1 MATAWKSIGRKMT
14 EQELAAAVAQAESF
28 NQAVLDWFSTSGRKD
43 LPWQQNPTP
52 YRVWISEIMLQQ
64 TQVQTVIPYY
74 LRFMAQYPDVA
85 ALAAASV
92 DQVLHLWTGLGYY
105 ARARNLHKAAKQVV
119 QDHGGEFPQDVE
131 ALEALPG
138 IGRSTAG
145 AIAALSMHIRAP
157 ILDGNVK
164 RVLTRYFAIAGY
176 PESSAVK
183 KQLWTVAES
192 LLPEQNIAAYTQ
204 AMMDLGATLCTRSS
218 PACQQCPLANDC
230 QALASDKIA
239 EFPGKKPKKALPVKA
254 VNMFIVRNNS
264 GHVLLEK
271 RPDSGIWGGLYS
283 LPEQPANDADASA
296 EPGLVAYAETGLAV
310 NPLSLE
316 PLPSIRH
323 SFTHYHLE
331 ITPLLVPEWELE
343 TANIAVADSDRWLW
357 YPLDHSVEVGLAAPV
372 KKLLTRLNADY

>member
-1 MATAWKSIGRKMT
+1 MT
-14 EQELAAAVAQAESF
+14 EQKPGAAVAQAEAF
-28 NQAVLDWFSTSGRKD
+28 NRAVLDWFSRSGRKD

-74 LRFMAQYPDVA
+74 LRFMAQYPDVT
-85 ALAAASV
+85 ALADAGV

-105 ARARNLHKAAKQVV
+105 ARARNLHKAAKQVT
-119 QDHGGEFPQDVE
+119 QNHGGEFPQDVE

-145 AIAALSMHIRAP
+145 AIAALSMHIKAP

-218 PACQQCPLANDC
+218 PACDQCPLASDC
-230 QALASDKIA
+230 QALAGDRIA

-254 VNMFIVRNNS
+254 VNMLIVRNEA
-264 GHVLLEK
+264 GDVLLEK

-283 LPEQPANDADASA
+283 LPEKAVDDTSASP
-296 EPGLVAYAETGLAV
+296 EPGWVAYAESGLQL
-310 NPLSLE
+310 NPLTLE
-316 PLPSIRH
+316 PLPTIRH
-323 SFTHYHLE
+323 SFTHYHLD
-331 ITPLLVPEWELE
+331 ITPLLSSEWKLKTTE
-343 TANIAVADSDRWLW
+343 TAVADSDRWLW

-372 KKLLTRLNADY
+372 KKLLTLLNSDQSPNQSPN

>member
-1 MATAWKSIGRKMT
+1 MT
-14 EQELAAAVAQAESF
+14 EQKPGAAVAQAEAF
-28 NQAVLDWFSTSGRKD
+28 NRAVLDWFSRSGRKD

-74 LRFMAQYPDVA
+74 LRFMAQYPDVT
-85 ALAAASV
+85 ALADAGV

-105 ARARNLHKAAKQVV
+105 ARARNLHKAAKQVT

-145 AIAALSMHIRAP
+145 AIAALSMHIKAP

-218 PACQQCPLANDC
+218 PACDQCPLASDC
-230 QALASDKIA
+230 QALAGDRIA

-254 VNMFIVRNNS
+254 VNMLIVRNEA
-264 GHVLLEK
+264 GDVLLEK

-283 LPEQPANDADASA
+283 LPEKAVDDTSASP
-296 EPGLVAYAETGLAV
+296 EPGWVAYAESGLQL
-310 NPLSLE
+310 NPLTLE
-316 PLPSIRH
+316 PLPTIRH
-323 SFTHYHLE
+323 SFTHYHLD
-331 ITPLLVPEWELE
+331 ITPLLSSEWKLKTAE
-343 TANIAVADSDRWLW
+343 TAVADSDRWLW

-372 KKLLTRLNADY
+372 KKLLTRLNSDQSPNQSPN